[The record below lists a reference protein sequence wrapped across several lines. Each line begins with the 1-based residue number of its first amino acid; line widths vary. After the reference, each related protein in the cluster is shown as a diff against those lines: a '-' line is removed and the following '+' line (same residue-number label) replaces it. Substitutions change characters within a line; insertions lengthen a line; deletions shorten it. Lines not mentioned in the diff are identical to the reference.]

1 MARKALPGKYIVINN
16 TYAVAFNPNIEHFDK
31 CLGRC
36 ATSAGFFEAS
46 VVNGEFFIEC
56 FGESDSLGGLK
67 SRPQEDAALLKGL
80 FDNCAAILLD
90 RLVPVLFPDT
100 EDLRSSESGDMV
112 EKFSGKCFISLKEG
126 AISVNC
132 SEVDGD
138 SSRMSKI
145 ATKMIFNL
153 IC

>member
-16 TYAVAFNPNIEHFDK
+16 MYAVAFNPNIEHVDK

-46 VVNGEFFIEC
+46 VVDGKFSIEC

-67 SRPQEDAALLKGL
+67 SRPVEDAALLEAL
-80 FDNCAAILLD
+80 FENCAAILVG
-90 RLVPVLFPDT
+90 RMVPVLFPDT
-100 EDLRSSESGDMV
+100 EDLRESESGEMV

-126 AISVNC
+126 AISVSC

-145 ATKMIFNL
+145 ASKMIMDL